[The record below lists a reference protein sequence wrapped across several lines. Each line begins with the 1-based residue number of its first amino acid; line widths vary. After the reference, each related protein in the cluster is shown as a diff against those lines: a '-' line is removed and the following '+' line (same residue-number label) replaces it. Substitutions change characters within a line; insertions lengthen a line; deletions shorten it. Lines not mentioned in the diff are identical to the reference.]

1 MKVIGVP
8 KPGEMPTVAAN
19 VFSNIQRT
27 IEKAT
32 IQPSRPVAKPE
43 PKHFDIYL
51 DEIMEDMVVKR
62 NPMTGKSKLV
72 PWAFI
77 ESLL

>member
-27 IEKAT
+27 IEKAA
-32 IQPSRPVAKPE
+32 IQQSRPVVKPE
-43 PKHFDIYL
+43 PKHFDI
-51 DEIMEDMVVKR
+51 
-62 NPMTGKSKLV
+62 
-72 PWAFI
+72 
-77 ESLL
+77 